1 MISSLSRLFTRRGKI
16 PRKYRRELEEED
28 IIFSAERIPGKL
40 LIETI
45 NGPHGHTTL
54 STEAITGCLVI
65 THSRIFWSTT
75 RKHLVNLPLNDPEDF
90 RYLSLHVRT
99 SMPTL
104 LAISYNAID
113 MLEGWEG
120 VWEFRFNIPDT
131 QKTCETL
138 LGLGLK
144 QGTVNE

>member
-1 MISSLSRLFTRRGKI
+1 MISSISRLFTRRGKI
-16 PRKYRRELEEED
+16 PHKYRRELQEED
-28 IIFSAERIPGKL
+28 IVFSAERIPGKL

-45 NGPHGHTTL
+45 NGPHGHSNL
-54 STEAITGCLVI
+54 STEEITGCLII
-65 THSRIFWSTT
+65 TSSRLFWSTT
-75 RKHLVNLPLNDPEDF
+75 RRHLVNLPFNDPEDF
-90 RYLSLHVRT
+90 RYRSLHVRT
-99 SMPTL
+99 SMPNL

-120 VWEFRFNIPDT
+120 VWEFRFTIPDP

-138 LGLGLK
+138 LRLGLK